1 MSLRAVCQCGELA
14 ATPSS
19 STISRAGASQ
29 PWEDSLKEAAPMT
42 FGLPTRP
49 LCSFPSSRRFVTVLC
64 FLLLHTYYFH
74 IARCYVRTS
83 LSPHLAVHLHVHQ
96 HDCMHVRN
104 ERQRAVLRHELCH
117 RDRRLRRN
125 GCIECIQD
133 VHERHLGRLHCSDGS
148 HCHRRGG
155 ISRNDFA
162 PPC

>member
-1 MSLRAVCQCGELA
+1 MSLRAVGQCGELA

-64 FLLLHTYYFH
+64 FLLLHTYFFH

-96 HDCMHVRN
+96 HDCLHVRN

-133 VHERHLGRLHCSDGS
+133 VHERCRRHVHFCN
-148 HCHRRGG
+148 CVNEHRC
-155 ISRNDFA
+155 ISIRRDV
-162 PPC
+162 